1 VPALRADYDNE
12 PTMINGQLMEDWVD
26 VLMTVPFNMASRCPV
41 MSVPSGRARNGVP
54 TGLSIVGRTYDD
66 LTVFQI
72 ARAYEKIQPWLDAPE
87 RRPAIQAALTT

>member
-1 VPALRADYDNE
+1 
-12 PTMINGQLMEDWVD
+12 MINGEMTEDWVD
-26 VLMTVPFNMASRCPV
+26 VLMTVPFNIASRCPV

-72 ARAYEKIQPWLDAPE
+72 ARAFEKAVPWLDVAE
-87 RRPAIQAALTT
+87 RRPAIGAALAQ